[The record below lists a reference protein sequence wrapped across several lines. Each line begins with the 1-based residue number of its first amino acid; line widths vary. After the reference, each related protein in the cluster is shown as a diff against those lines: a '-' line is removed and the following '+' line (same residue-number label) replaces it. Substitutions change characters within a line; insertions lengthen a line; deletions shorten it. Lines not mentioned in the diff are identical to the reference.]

1 MDGSVVSE
9 SVLMFGWV
17 CLCGFSSHLF
27 DFNVYIG
34 TGTKYRRMLKR
45 RQFSL
50 ITNAKSGEVF

>member
-1 MDGSVVSE
+1 
-9 SVLMFGWV
+9 MFGWV
-17 CLCGFSSHLF
+17 YLCGFSSHLF